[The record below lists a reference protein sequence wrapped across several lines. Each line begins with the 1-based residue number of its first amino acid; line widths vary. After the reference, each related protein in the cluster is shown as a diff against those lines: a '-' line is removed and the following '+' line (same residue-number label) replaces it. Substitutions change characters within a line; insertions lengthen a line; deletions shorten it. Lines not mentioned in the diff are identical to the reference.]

1 MTIRGFPSIEAFRN
15 VLGDTEAAAVG
26 EEEEEE
32 EEVYMRAQM
41 KPVQPRAK
49 NWKER
54 SQIVGLWDCGS
65 KND

>member
-1 MTIRGFPSIEAFRN
+1 MEAFRN

-26 EEEEEE
+26 GEEEED
-32 EEVYMRAQM
+32 VYVRAQM

-54 SQIVGLWDCGS
+54 SQIVGLYGIWS
-65 KND
+65 QR